1 VGYVERKE
9 MPSVRGEIG
18 NRMVNCEDYIK
29 MALKEIARAVAE
41 IIHIYQYRDLWK
53 AFVT

>member
-1 VGYVERKE
+1 MGYVERKE
-9 MPSVRGEIG
+9 MPSVRGEFG

-29 MALKEIARAVAE
+29 MALTEIARAVAE
-41 IIHIYQYRDLWK
+41 GIHIYQYRDLWK